1 MIIIRIA
8 TRFSL
13 LPSVDLKNSLSFD
26 RHKFRFL
33 SYHLL
38 SSQYSSTGL
47 ANYRRTGK
55 LHIFGILKKIFS
67 QVRITMLGIG

>member
-33 SYHLL
+33 S
-38 SSQYSSTGL
+38 
-47 ANYRRTGK
+47 
-55 LHIFGILKKIFS
+55 
-67 QVRITMLGIG
+67 